1 MVPGS
6 VVLVGAGPGDPE
18 LLTLKALRVLRDADV
33 ILHDDLVSAEILALA
48 PRGARVQS
56 VGKRHGAETL
66 SQEAINDVMIRY
78 ARQGLSVVR
87 LKGGDPLIFGRA
99 AEEIE
104 ALRAAGVDVEIV
116 PGITA
121 AAAAAATAGVA
132 LTDRRHGS
140 ALVLLAGHQ
149 CAAGTAPDWRALV
162 RLRATI
168 AVYMPG
174 GRSTQLAR
182 ELMAAG
188 LDPATPCLIVSRA
201 TLPGQWT
208 HSSTV
213 EQLIDLLEPPS
224 PALLIV
230 GASAASSAGSHDE
243 LARHVI
249 AGTYISPS
257 AQSATSND
265 PSGKSSAS
273 VSIRA
278 AVIGA
283 DARRGASAA
292 TCAIIASEM
301 SVAVTAPDGPTSAA
315 SNVTRP
321 VPQAT
326 SSTRMRAL

>member
-1 MVPGS
+1 VKSVVTRGS
-6 VVLVGAGPGDPE
+6 VALVGAGPGDPE

-33 ILHDDLVSAEILALA
+33 ILHDDLVSPEILALA

-104 ALRAAGVDVEIV
+104 ALRAADVDVEIV

-121 AAAAAATAGVA
+121 AAAAAAAAGVA

-149 CAAGTAPDWRALV
+149 CATGTAPDWRALV

-174 GRSTQLAR
+174 GRYADLAHQLTSV
-182 ELMAAG
+182 G
-188 LDPATPCLIVSRA
+188 LDPATPCVIVSRA
-201 TLPGQWT
+201 ALPDQWT
-208 HSSTV
+208 YSSTV
-213 EQLIDLLEPPS
+213 EQLADTPDLPA

-230 GASAASSAGSHDE
+230 GASALPGAVPDEQLSHG
-243 LARHVI
+243 L
-249 AGTYISPS
+249 
-257 AQSATSND
+257 
-265 PSGKSSAS
+265 
-273 VSIRA
+273 
-278 AVIGA
+278 
-283 DARRGASAA
+283 ASAA
-292 TCAIIASEM
+292 GS
-301 SVAVTAPDGPTSAA
+301 PGL
-315 SNVTRP
+315 RW
-321 VPQAT
+321 
-326 SSTRMRAL
+326 

>member
-1 MVPGS
+1 VRS

-33 ILHDDLVSAEILALA
+33 ILHDDLVSPEILALA

-104 ALRAAGVDVEIV
+104 ALRAAGIDVEIV

-121 AAAAAATAGVA
+121 AAAAAALAGVA

-140 ALVLLAGHQ
+140 ALVLLAGHR

-162 RLRATI
+162 RLHATI

-174 GRSTQLAR
+174 GRYGELAH
-182 ELMAAG
+182 ELMSAG
-188 LDPATPCLIVSRA
+188 LDRATACVIISRA
-201 TLPGQWT
+201 TLPGQRS
-208 HSSTV
+208 HSTTV
-213 EQLIDLLEPPS
+213 EQLINLPEPPS

-230 GASAASSAGSHDE
+230 GASAASNAGSHDE
-243 LARHVI
+243 LARHVVAR
-249 AGTYISPS
+249 AGSPGS
-257 AQSATSND
+257 DRNQVLFVGGVA
-265 PSGKSSAS
+265 GR
-273 VSIRA
+273 SIEA
-278 AVIGA
+278 
-283 DARRGASAA
+283 
-292 TCAIIASEM
+292 
-301 SVAVTAPDGPTSAA
+301 
-315 SNVTRP
+315 
-321 VPQAT
+321 
-326 SSTRMRAL
+326 

>member
-1 MVPGS
+1 

-18 LLTLKALRVLRDADV
+18 LLTLKALRVVRDADV
-33 ILHDDLVSAEILALA
+33 ILHDDLVSPEILALA
-48 PRGARVQS
+48 PRAVRVQS

-66 SQEAINDVMIRY
+66 GQEAINDLMIRY
-78 ARQGLSVVR
+78 ARQGLAVVR

-149 CAAGTAPDWRALV
+149 CAAGRAPDWPALV

-174 GRSTQLAR
+174 GRYG
-182 ELMAAG
+182 ELGHELTSAG

-201 TLPGQWT
+201 ALSGQLT
-208 HSSTV
+208 HETTV
-213 EQLIDLLEPPS
+213 EQLPDVPELPS

-230 GASAASSAGSHDE
+230 GASARPIAGSSRALTGCVSAG
-243 LARHVI
+243 A
-249 AGTYISPS
+249 
-257 AQSATSND
+257 
-265 PSGKSSAS
+265 
-273 VSIRA
+273 
-278 AVIGA
+278 
-283 DARRGASAA
+283 
-292 TCAIIASEM
+292 
-301 SVAVTAPDGPTSAA
+301 
-315 SNVTRP
+315 
-321 VPQAT
+321 
-326 SSTRMRAL
+326 